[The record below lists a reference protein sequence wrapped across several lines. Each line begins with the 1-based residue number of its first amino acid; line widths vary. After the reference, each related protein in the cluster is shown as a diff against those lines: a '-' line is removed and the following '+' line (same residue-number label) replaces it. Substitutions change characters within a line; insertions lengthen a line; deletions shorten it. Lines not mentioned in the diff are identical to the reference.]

1 MRRLWSNSIATV
13 PGALVSLLPTATCP
27 ACLGAYA
34 GLVSALG
41 VGFLF
46 KKQVLLPLI
55 AVFLLVGLTGAIIS
69 RRRHHR
75 SGPLLL
81 TIGGSLLVA
90 FGRIIRDV
98 TVLVYAGALLLAFAS
113 VWNFWLRRMP
123 ARNELVQ
130 VSTR

>member
-1 MRRLWSNSIATV
+1 MTKLWSNSIATI

-46 KKQVLLPLI
+46 KKQVLVPLI
-55 AVFLLVGLTGAIIS
+55 VVFLLVGLAGAILS
-69 RRRHHR
+69 YHRHHR
-75 SGPLLL
+75 LGPLASA
-81 TIGGSLLVA
+81 IGGSVLVGV
-90 FGRIIRDV
+90 GRIFWDAP
-98 TVLVYAGALLLAFAS
+98 VLVYAGAFMLAAAAIWS
-113 VWNFWLRRMP
+113 FWLRRMP
-123 ARNELVQ
+123 TGLVQ